1 MISSLPI
8 CIPLISFSCLVALS
22 KISSTILNRYEESGP
37 IGVPHPLKGEGEG
50 EEEGERLLEELALES
65 GNEQDVK

>member
-8 CIPLISFSCLVALS
+8 YIPLISFSCLVALS

-50 EEEGERLLEELALES
+50 EEGERLLEEVALES